1 MIIKR
6 KSLPFLIILAM
17 LAPLLYLFKKNYAV
31 GFSITPS
38 LPYYVFFI
46 DKTNTKVV
54 KNDLVA
60 FYYPGQN
67 VYSFQTGEEFVKIA
81 ICLPNEILT
90 VNTNLEYFCNGKKI
104 SQAKKEDSKGKK
116 LTPFLFNGSIRYNL
130 LFSNQEASDDEIQN
144 VLRLS
149 GLKKFIEDLP
159 EGLDTIIGEDGLKIS
174 GGERQ
179 RIVLGRVLLADP
191 DILIMDESTSALDS
205 VTTKEIME
213 AIKMEY
219 KDKTVIVIAHKLT
232 TIIDLQEIYVMM
244 QGRIASFGSHKKL
257 LDSSDIYRK
266 LYQSQ
271 FAKSEV
277 G

>member
-116 LTPFLFNGSIRYNL
+116 LTPFLFNGSI
-130 LFSNQEASDDEIQN
+130 
-144 VLRLS
+144 
-149 GLKKFIEDLP
+149 P
-159 EGLDTIIGEDGLKIS
+159 
-174 GGERQ
+174 
-179 RIVLGRVLLADP
+179 
-191 DILIMDESTSALDS
+191 
-205 VTTKEIME
+205 
-213 AIKMEY
+213 
-219 KDKTVIVIAHKLT
+219 KDKYFVIGTHPN
-232 TIIDLQEIYVMM
+232 
-244 QGRIASFGSHKKL
+244 SW
-257 LDSSDIYRK
+257 DSKYWGFVSKDSI
-266 LYQSQ
+266 
-271 FAKSEV
+271 FAKAK
-277 G
+277 GIF